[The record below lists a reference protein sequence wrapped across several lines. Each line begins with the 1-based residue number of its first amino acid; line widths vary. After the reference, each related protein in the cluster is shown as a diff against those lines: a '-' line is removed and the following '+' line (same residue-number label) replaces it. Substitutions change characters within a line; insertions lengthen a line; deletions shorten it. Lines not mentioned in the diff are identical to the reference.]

1 MSALPSAPNSLS
13 INQIAQEFG
22 GDTPHAISE
31 YYAGGD
37 NVPAGTQG
45 EGGGIPSSGSA
56 ISIGDFF
63 GSRQRVTINLTI
75 SSNVN
80 NYQISQQ
87 RGGSYEAGFTDITVT
102 NNSGIVV
109 GSTAVGTASLAT
121 GAAPNYAS
129 GDTIKI
135 INNGSIVGK
144 GGDGGA
150 GMANNGTGV
159 VAGQAAGDAIDIA
172 YPVTIQNASG
182 AKIEGAGGGGGGGGR
197 GSTVQPGQPGNPGNP
212 GNPPSEAGGKS
223 QGTQPGQPAQPG
235 QPSNPP
241 STQFFGGGG
250 GGGGSGRGS
259 GSGGAGGSSQG
270 QAGQI
275 GQDTSPFSGGAG
287 GDSTGQTNPNGGA
300 GGGRGQAGQAG
311 QQGGGAGAAG
321 KAVEPNSNQLT
332 LQNSGQVVGA
342 TS

>member
-75 SSNVN
+75 SSNTQ

-87 RGGSYEAGFTDITVT
+87 RGGTYEAGFTDIVLT
-102 NNSGIVV
+102 NNAQV
-109 GSTAVGTASLAT
+109 GSTAVGTAGIYT
-121 GAAPNYAS
+121 GTAPNYAS
-129 GDTIKI
+129 GDTVKI
-135 INNGSIVGK
+135 INAGHIRGR
-144 GGDGGA
+144 GGNGGA

-159 VAGQAAGDAIDIA
+159 AAGQIAGDAIETTF
-172 YPVTIQNASG
+172 PLTVVNNSG
-182 AKIEGAGGGGGGGGR
+182 AKLLGGGGGGGGAGR
-197 GSTVQPGQPGNPGNP
+197 GSTVQPGQPGNPP
-212 GNPPSEAGGKS
+212 TQSGGKS
-223 QGTQPGQPAQPG
+223 QGQQPG

-241 STQFFGGGG
+241 ATQFFGGGG
-250 GGGGSGRGS
+250 GGGGAGNQV

-270 QAGQI
+270 QAGQA
-275 GQDTSPFSGGAG
+275 GGADSGGGG
-287 GDSTGQTNPNGGA
+287 GDTTGQTNPNGGA
-300 GGGRGQAGQAG
+300 GGAVGAAGAAG
-311 QQGGGAGAAG
+311 QQGGAAGAAG
-321 KAVEPNSNQLT
+321 HAIEGNSNQIT
-332 LQNSGQVVGA
+332 LQNSGQTAGA

>member
-13 INQIAQEFG
+13 INQLAQEFG

-75 SSNVN
+75 SSNTQ

-87 RGGSYEAGFTDITVT
+87 RGGTYEAGFTDITVT

-135 INNGSIVGK
+135 VNNGSIVGK
-144 GGDGGA
+144 GGNGGA
-150 GMANNGTGV
+150 GMANDGTGV
-159 VAGQAAGDAIDIA
+159 AAGQAAGDAIDIA
-172 YPVTIQNASG
+172 FPTTVQNASG

-197 GSTVQPGQPGNPGNP
+197 GSTVQPGQPGNP
-212 GNPPSEAGGKS
+212 PSQSGSK
-223 QGTQPGQPAQPG
+223 TQQVTPG

-241 STQFFGGGG
+241 ATQFFGGGG

-321 KAVEPNSNQLT
+321 KAVEPNGNQLT
-332 LQNSGQVVGA
+332 IQNSGQVVGA

>member
-121 GAAPNYAS
+121 GAAPNYTS

-135 INNGSIVGK
+135 VNNGSIVGK
-144 GGDGGA
+144 GGNGGA

-159 VAGQAAGDAIDIA
+159 AAGQAAGDAIDIA
-172 YPVTIQNASG
+172 FPTTVQNASG

-197 GSTVQPGQPGNPGNP
+197 GSTVQPGQPGNP
-212 GNPPSEAGGKS
+212 PSQSGGKS
-223 QGTQPGQPAQPG
+223 QGQQPG

-241 STQFFGGGG
+241 ATQFFGGGG
-250 GGGGSGRGS
+250 GGGGAGNQV

-270 QAGQI
+270 QAGQA
-275 GQDTSPFSGGAG
+275 GGADSGGSG
-287 GDSTGQTNPNGGA
+287 GSATGQTNPDGGA
-300 GGGRGQAGQAG
+300 GGAVGAAGGAG
-311 QQGGGAGAAG
+311 QQGGAAGGAGHAI
-321 KAVEPNSNQLT
+321 ESNSNQIT
-332 LQNSGQVVGA
+332 LQNSGQVAGA

>member
-75 SSNVN
+75 SSNTQ

-87 RGGSYEAGFTDITVT
+87 RGGTYEAGFTDIVLT
-102 NNSGIVV
+102 NNAQV
-109 GSTAVGTASLAT
+109 GSTSVSTAGIFT
-121 GAAPNYAS
+121 GSAPNYAS
-129 GDTIKI
+129 GDTVKI
-135 INNGSIVGK
+135 INAGNIRGR

-150 GMANNGTGV
+150 GANN
-159 VAGQAAGDAIDIA
+159 AGQGVGAGQIAGDAIETTF
-172 YPVTIQNASG
+172 PLTVVNNSG
-182 AKIEGAGGGGGGGGR
+182 AKLLGGGGGGGGGGR

-212 GNPPSEAGGKS
+212 GNPPSQQSKNQAV
-223 QGTQPGQPAQPG
+223 PGQPAQPG

-241 STQFFGGGG
+241 ATQFFGGGG
-250 GGGGSGRGS
+250 GGGGAGNQV

-270 QAGQI
+270 QAGQA
-275 GQDTSPFSGGAG
+275 GGADSGGSG
-287 GDSTGQTNPNGGA
+287 GSATGQTNPDGGA
-300 GGGRGQAGQAG
+300 GGAVGAAGGAG
-311 QQGGGAGAAG
+311 QQGGAAGAAG
-321 KAVEPNSNQLT
+321 HAIESNSNQIT
-332 LQNSGQVVGA
+332 LQNSGQTAGA

>member
-75 SSNVN
+75 SSNTQG
-80 NYQISQQ
+80 YQISQQ
-87 RGGSYEAGFTDITVT
+87 RGGTYEAGFTDITVT
-102 NNSGIVV
+102 NQAQV
-109 GSTAVGTASLAT
+109 GSTAVGTAGIST

-135 INNGSIVGK
+135 VNNGEIRGK
-144 GGDGGA
+144 GGNGGA

-159 VAGQAAGDAIDIA
+159 AAGQAAGDAIDIA
-172 YPVTIQNASG
+172 FPTTVQNASG

-197 GSTVQPGQPGNPGNP
+197 GSTVQPGQPGNP
-212 GNPPSEAGGKS
+212 PSQTGGKS
-223 QGTQPGQPAQPG
+223 QSQQPG

-241 STQFFGGGG
+241 ATQFFGGGG

-321 KAVEPNSNQLT
+321 KAVEPNGNQLT
-332 LQNSGQVVGA
+332 IQNSGQVVGS

>member
-144 GGDGGA
+144 GGNGGA

-159 VAGQAAGDAIDIA
+159 AAGQAAGDAIDIA
-172 YPVTIQNASG
+172 FPTTVQNASG

-197 GSTVQPGQPGNPGNP
+197 GSTVQPGQPGNP
-212 GNPPSEAGGKS
+212 PSQSGGKS
-223 QGTQPGQPAQPG
+223 QGQQPG

-241 STQFFGGGG
+241 ATQFFGGGG

-321 KAVEPNSNQLT
+321 KAVEPNGNQLT
-332 LQNSGQVVGA
+332 IQNSGQVVGS

>member
-45 EGGGIPSSGSA
+45 EGGGIASSGS

-75 SSNVN
+75 SSNTQ

-87 RGGSYEAGFTDITVT
+87 RGGTYEAGFTDIVLT
-102 NNSGIVV
+102 NNAQV
-109 GSTAVGTASLAT
+109 GSTAVGTAGIYT
-121 GAAPNYAS
+121 GTAPNYAS
-129 GDTIKI
+129 GDTVKI
-135 INNGSIVGK
+135 INAGHIRGR
-144 GGDGGA
+144 GGNGGA

-159 VAGQAAGDAIDIA
+159 AAGQIAGDAIETTF
-172 YPVTIQNASG
+172 PLTVVNNSG
-182 AKIEGAGGGGGGGGR
+182 AKLLGGGGGGGGAGR
-197 GSTVQPGQPGNPGNP
+197 GSTVQPGQPGNPP
-212 GNPPSEAGGKS
+212 TQSGGKS
-223 QGTQPGQPAQPG
+223 QGQQPG

-241 STQFFGGGG
+241 ATQFFGGGG
-250 GGGGSGRGS
+250 GGGGAGNQV

-270 QAGQI
+270 QAGQA
-275 GQDTSPFSGGAG
+275 GGADSGGGG
-287 GDSTGQTNPNGGA
+287 GDTTGQTNPNGGA
-300 GGGRGQAGQAG
+300 GGAVGAAGAAG
-311 QQGGGAGAAG
+311 QQGGAAGAAG
-321 KAVEPNSNQLT
+321 HAIESNGNQIT
-332 LQNSGQVVGA
+332 LQNSGQTAGA

>member
-75 SSNVN
+75 SSNTQ

-87 RGGSYEAGFTDITVT
+87 RGGTYEAGFTDITVT

-135 INNGSIVGK
+135 VNNGSIVGK
-144 GGDGGA
+144 GGNGGA

-159 VAGQAAGDAIDIA
+159 AAGQAAGDAIDIA
-172 YPVTIQNASG
+172 FPTTVQNASG

-197 GSTVQPGQPGNPGNP
+197 GSTVQPGQPGNP
-212 GNPPSEAGGKS
+212 PSQSGGKS
-223 QGTQPGQPAQPG
+223 QGQQPG

-241 STQFFGGGG
+241 ATQFFGGGG

-321 KAVEPNSNQLT
+321 KAVEPNGNQLT
-332 LQNSGQVVGA
+332 IQNSGQVVGS

>member
-45 EGGGIPSSGSA
+45 EGGGIASSGS

-75 SSNVN
+75 SSNTQ

-87 RGGSYEAGFTDITVT
+87 RGGTYEAGFTDIVLT
-102 NNSGIVV
+102 NNAQV
-109 GSTAVGTASLAT
+109 GSTAVGTAGIYT
-121 GAAPNYAS
+121 GTAPNYAS
-129 GDTIKI
+129 GDTVKI
-135 INNGSIVGK
+135 INAGHIRGR
-144 GGDGGA
+144 GGNGGA

-159 VAGQAAGDAIDIA
+159 AAGQIAGDAIETTF
-172 YPVTIQNASG
+172 PLTVVNNSG
-182 AKIEGAGGGGGGGGR
+182 AKLLGGGGGGGGAGR
-197 GSTVQPGQPGNPGNP
+197 GSTVQPGQPGNPP
-212 GNPPSEAGGKS
+212 TQSGGKS
-223 QGTQPGQPAQPG
+223 QGQQPG

-241 STQFFGGGG
+241 ATQFFGGGG
-250 GGGGSGRGS
+250 GGGGAGNQV

-270 QAGQI
+270 QAGQA
-275 GQDTSPFSGGAG
+275 GGADSGGSG
-287 GDSTGQTNPNGGA
+287 GSATGQTNPDGGA
-300 GGGRGQAGQAG
+300 GGAVGAAGGAG
-311 QQGGGAGAAG
+311 QQGGAAGAAG
-321 KAVEPNSNQLT
+321 HAIESNSNQIT
-332 LQNSGQVVGA
+332 LQNSGQTAGA

>member
-75 SSNVN
+75 SSNTQ

-87 RGGSYEAGFTDITVT
+87 RGGTYEAGFTDIVLT
-102 NNSGIVV
+102 NNAQV
-109 GSTAVGTASLAT
+109 GSTSVSTAGIFT
-121 GAAPNYAS
+121 GSAPNYAS
-129 GDTIKI
+129 GDTVKI
-135 INNGSIVGK
+135 INAGNIRGR

-150 GMANNGTGV
+150 GANN
-159 VAGQAAGDAIDIA
+159 AGQGVGAGQIAGDAIETTF
-172 YPVTIQNASG
+172 PLTVVNNSG
-182 AKIEGAGGGGGGGGR
+182 AKLLGGGGGGGGGGR

-212 GNPPSEAGGKS
+212 GNPPSQQSKNQAV
-223 QGTQPGQPAQPG
+223 PGQPAQPG

-241 STQFFGGGG
+241 ATQFFGGGG
-250 GGGGSGRGS
+250 GGGGAGNQV

-275 GQDTSPFSGGAG
+275 GQDTSPFVGGAG

-321 KAVEPNSNQLT
+321 KAVEPNGNQLT
-332 LQNSGQVVGA
+332 IQNSGQVVGS

>member
-102 NNSGIVV
+102 NNSGIIV

-135 INNGSIVGK
+135 VNNGSIVGK
-144 GGDGGA
+144 GGNGGA

-159 VAGQAAGDAIDIA
+159 AAGQAAGDAIDIA
-172 YPVTIQNASG
+172 FPTTVQNASG

-197 GSTVQPGQPGNPGNP
+197 GSTVQPGQPGNP
-212 GNPPSEAGGKS
+212 PSQSGGKS
-223 QGTQPGQPAQPG
+223 QGQQPG

-241 STQFFGGGG
+241 ATQFFGGGG

-321 KAVEPNSNQLT
+321 KAVEPNGNQLT
-332 LQNSGQVVGA
+332 IQNSGQVVGS

>member
-31 YYAGGD
+31 YYAGGSI
-37 NVPAGTQG
+37 VPAGTQG

-75 SSNVN
+75 SSNTQ

-87 RGGSYEAGFTDITVT
+87 RGGTYEAGFTDIVLT
-102 NNSGIVV
+102 NNAQV
-109 GSTAVGTASLAT
+109 GSTAVGTAGIYT
-121 GAAPNYAS
+121 GTAPNYAS
-129 GDTIKI
+129 GDTVKI
-135 INNGSIVGK
+135 INAGHIRGR
-144 GGDGGA
+144 GGNGGA

-159 VAGQAAGDAIDIA
+159 AAGQIAGDAIETTF
-172 YPVTIQNASG
+172 PLTVVNNSG
-182 AKIEGAGGGGGGGGR
+182 AKLLGGGGGGGGAGR
-197 GSTVQPGQPGNPGNP
+197 GSTVQPGQPGNPP
-212 GNPPSEAGGKS
+212 TQSGGKS
-223 QGTQPGQPAQPG
+223 QGQQPG

-241 STQFFGGGG
+241 ATQFFGGGG
-250 GGGGSGRGS
+250 GGGGAGNQV

-270 QAGQI
+270 QAGQA
-275 GQDTSPFSGGAG
+275 GGADSGGGG
-287 GDSTGQTNPNGGA
+287 GDTTGQTNPNGGA
-300 GGGRGQAGQAG
+300 GGAVGAAGAAG
-311 QQGGGAGAAG
+311 QQGGAAGAAG
-321 KAVEPNSNQLT
+321 HAIEGNSNQIT
-332 LQNSGQVVGA
+332 LQNSGQTAGA

>member
-22 GDTPHAISE
+22 GDTPHALSE
-31 YYAGGD
+31 YYADGSI
-37 NVPAGTQG
+37 VPSGTQG
-45 EGGGIPSSGSA
+45 EGGAIPSSGSA

-75 SSNVN
+75 SSNTQ

-135 INNGSIVGK
+135 VNNGSIVGK
-144 GGDGGA
+144 GGNGGA
-150 GMANNGTGV
+150 GMANDGTGV
-159 VAGQAAGDAIDIA
+159 AAGQAAGDAIDIA
-172 YPVTIQNASG
+172 FPTTVQNASG

-197 GSTVQPGQPGNPGNP
+197 GSTVQPGQPGNP
-212 GNPPSEAGGKS
+212 PSQSGSK
-223 QGTQPGQPAQPG
+223 TQQVTPG

-241 STQFFGGGG
+241 ATQFFGGGG

-321 KAVEPNSNQLT
+321 KAVEPNGNQLT
-332 LQNSGQVVGA
+332 IQNSGQVVGS

>member
-135 INNGSIVGK
+135 VNNGSIVGK
-144 GGDGGA
+144 GGNGGA

-159 VAGQAAGDAIDIA
+159 AAGQAAGDAIDIA
-172 YPVTIQNASG
+172 FPTTVQNASG

-197 GSTVQPGQPGNPGNP
+197 GSTVQPGQPGNP
-212 GNPPSEAGGKS
+212 PSQTGGKS
-223 QGTQPGQPAQPG
+223 QSQQPG

-241 STQFFGGGG
+241 ATQFFGGGG

-321 KAVEPNSNQLT
+321 KAVEPNGNQLT
-332 LQNSGQVVGA
+332 IQNSGQVVGS